1 MGSQQ
6 TVVHGVHVGD
16 EKIVFLHS
24 NGKLSPTGVCACR
37 VHVAENCVHVVWGF
51 CACRGGNNCSEV
63 GSHKPLCMVCMSGMK
78 RLFFFILMGN
88 YLRQVFVHVVCMSPK
103 IVCMSCGG
111 FVHVAEKDRKGM
123 FILRLQY

>member
-51 CACRGGNNCSEV
+51 CACRGKRQKGNVHPEIAVLIEQPVQQKSV
-63 GSHKPLCMVCMSGMK
+63 VTD
-78 RLFFFILMGN
+78 FI
-88 YLRQVFVHVVCMSPK
+88 
-103 IVCMSCGG
+103 
-111 FVHVAEKDRKGM
+111 DR
-123 FILRLQY
+123 RT